1 MPLYREHWW
10 LVHDRRNRRWIGD
23 MQTLLAQVEA
33 CTASREAAVLHDEWP
48 GDPIRVDAT
57 VYASWTGAFST
68 HRPTHVVVASNARG
82 SQDLYGL
89 EVLIHEVGHGMM
101 ARIDSA
107 LAAEAAR
114 QRKQLPGWL
123 SHLVLFHTA
132 GALVREQ
139 QPSHTPYAAAFGIW
153 NQNGRTRDARAA
165 LERVWQPYLEGRR
178 DFGSAIA
185 ALIHWLP
192 GN

>member
-1 MPLYREHWW
+1 MLRQGIFTRHVAAYAW
-10 LVHDRRNRRWIGD
+10 LSIALAAWPAVGAAQRGARNSAAADAVIGPAFVSAIARR
-23 MQTLLAQVEA
+23 TLAGV
-33 CTASREAAVLHDEWP
+33 
-48 GDPIRVDAT
+48 
-57 VYASWTGAFST
+57 
-68 HRPTHVVVASNARG
+68 
-82 SQDLYGL
+82 
-89 EVLIHEVGHGMM
+89 
-101 ARIDSA
+101 
-107 LAAEAAR
+107 AAEAAR